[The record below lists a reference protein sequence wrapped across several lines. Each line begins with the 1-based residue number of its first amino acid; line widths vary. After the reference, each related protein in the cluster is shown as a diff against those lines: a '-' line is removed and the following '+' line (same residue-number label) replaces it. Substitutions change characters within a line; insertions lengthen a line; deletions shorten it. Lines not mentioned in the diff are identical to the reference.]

1 MAYFLKKVN
10 RNGKVYLSIVD
21 SFYDG
26 SRGHT
31 VHKTHSSYGTGEK
44 LKTELGIDDPIA
56 YLQSQVEKLN
66 NEVLSNKE
74 KKISNVS
81 PEIFA
86 GHFFIK
92 AILNKLEI
100 EPIMNAYDL
109 TTNFQFRLFDIL
121 SALVFSR
128 CIYPCSKY
136 KTFNEIIPHLDEN
149 YNFSYDQLL
158 EGLGWLGNKYEHIV
172 EIFTKRTNEMYGI
185 NTSVNYFDCTN
196 FYFEI
201 DKEDDF
207 RRKGPSKEKRTDPI
221 LGMGLLLDANQI
233 PIGMK
238 LYPGNQSEKPVI
250 REIISDL
257 KKKNGISTRIVQVA
271 DKGLNCAKNIYE
283 ALSNSDGYIFSKSI
297 HGKGLSEKEKQWLL
311 LENDANVYTDYRDK
325 NGKLLFRLKS
335 CVDTFSYKFRE
346 SDPETG
352 KEKEISFQVKEKRIV
367 SYNPSLAQKQKAE
380 IMKMVDKATNYT
392 TYKKMAR
399 EDLGDSVKY
408 IKITNI
414 DKNGKNRKPV
424 IEINQAKIEED
435 LKYAGYNLL
444 VTSEL
449 DMNPLQVYHT
459 YHNLWKIEESFR
471 ITKSYLDARPV
482 YVQKKETIYGH
493 FLICYL
499 SLFLL
504 RILEI
509 KCFKNEINS
518 YDLVNFMRDFR
529 VVDKGDGTYINISQ
543 NQNVNEKIKKL
554 IGLTN
559 LDALYLT
566 EKEIENI
573 FEFTMLIDS

>member
-283 ALSNSDGYIFSKSI
+283 ALSNSDGYIFSKSCRQ
-297 HGKGLSEKEKQWLL
+297 LPETEKTWIL
-311 LENDANVYTDYRDK
+311 LENDYINVTDQ
-325 NGKLLFRLKS
+325 NGKEVYRIKECIDDFTY
-335 CVDTFSYKFRE
+335 TFKTE
-346 SDPETG
+346 DGT
-352 KEKEISFQVKEKRIV
+352 VKTFTVPEKRV
-367 SYNPSLAQKQKAE
+367 VTFNYSLAKKQIREIEKLERKAKGLCASKAKKDE
-380 IMKMVDKATNYT
+380 YGECSKYVDFKSKDGSKATA
-392 TYKKMAR
+392 K
-399 EDLGDSVKY
+399 
-408 IKITNI
+408 
-414 DKNGKNRKPV
+414 
-424 IEINQAKIEED
+424 INQKKIDED
-435 LKYAGYNLL
+435 KKICGYNML

-449 DMNPLQVYHT
+449 KATKEEIYRV
-459 YHNLWKIEESFR
+459 YHNLWRIEESFR
-471 ITKSYLDARPV
+471 MMKSELDARPV
-482 YVQKKETIYGH
+482 FLRKKETISGH

-499 SLFLL
+499 GVLL
-504 RILEI
+504 IRLMQIYELKDEDSYQEI
-509 KCFKNEINS
+509 CNMFEK
-518 YDLVNFMRDFR
+518 YRLVKIQNN
-529 VVDKGDGTYINISQ
+529 YINLYDNPSFA
-543 NQNVNEKIKKL
+543 EKLEKT
-554 IGLTN
+554 TN
-559 LDALYLT
+559 LPVGNA
-566 EKEIENI
+566 
-573 FEFTMLIDS
+573 MLSNNQYKKMMSYTLV

>member
-1 MAYFLKKVN
+1 M
-10 RNGKVYLSIVD
+10 
-21 SFYDG
+21 
-26 SRGHT
+26 
-31 VHKTHSSYGTGEK
+31 
-44 LKTELGIDDPIA
+44 
-56 YLQSQVEKLN
+56 
-66 NEVLSNKE
+66 
-74 KKISNVS
+74 
-81 PEIFA
+81 
-86 GHFFIK
+86 
-92 AILNKLEI
+92 
-100 EPIMNAYDL
+100 
-109 TTNFQFRLFDIL
+109 
-121 SALVFSR
+121 
-128 CIYPCSKY
+128 
-136 KTFNEIIPHLDEN
+136 
-149 YNFSYDQLL
+149 
-158 EGLGWLGNKYEHIV
+158 
-172 EIFTKRTNEMYGI
+172 
-185 NTSVNYFDCTN
+185 
-196 FYFEI
+196 
-201 DKEDDF
+201 
-207 RRKGPSKEKRTDPI
+207 
-221 LGMGLLLDANQI
+221 
-233 PIGMK
+233 
-238 LYPGNQSEKPVI
+238 
-250 REIISDL
+250 
-257 KKKNGISTRIVQVA
+257 
-271 DKGLNCAKNIYE
+271 E
-283 ALSNSDGYIFSKSI
+283 APDGYIFSKSI

-325 NGKLLFRLKS
+325 DGKLLFRLKS

-352 KEKEISFQVKEKRIV
+352 KEKVISFQVKEKRIV

-408 IKITNI
+408 INITNI

-529 VVDKGDGTYINISQ
+529 VVNKGDGTYINISQ
-543 NQNVNEKIKKL
+543 NQRVNENIKKL

-573 FEFTMLIDS
+573 FEFTMLVDD